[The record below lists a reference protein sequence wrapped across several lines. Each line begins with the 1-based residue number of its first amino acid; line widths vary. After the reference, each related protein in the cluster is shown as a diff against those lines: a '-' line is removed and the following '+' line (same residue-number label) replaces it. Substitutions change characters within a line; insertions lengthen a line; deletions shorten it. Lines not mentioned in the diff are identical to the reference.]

1 MNFAI
6 YSRQFNNEKSRAV
19 FIELVSFLREEG
31 QGIFL
36 HKNISSEIKDK
47 SGIEVFESLETE
59 KGNINFLLSLGG
71 DGTIL
76 DTLSIVK
83 DSGIPVLGINLGRL
97 GFLASTAVEKYK
109 DAVKELIKG
118 KYSISSR
125 TILQLESSEGIF
137 EYNFGLNDFVI
148 HKTETS
154 SMITVNT
161 YLNGEFLNAY
171 WADGLIIA
179 TPTGSSG
186 YSLSCGGPILF
197 PGSSSFAIT
206 PIAPHNLN
214 VRPIVISDE
223 NVLSFKVEGRSHRYL
238 TSIDSRSVSITPNVE
253 IAIKKADFNFNLIRL
268 ENQNFHSTLRS
279 KLMWGVDRRNH

>member
-6 YSRQFNNEKSRAV
+6 FSRQITSERTRELFH
-19 FIELVSFLREEG
+19 ELVAYLKEEN
-31 QGIFL
+31 QNIFVHENL
-36 HKNISSEIKDK
+36 MTELKDRD
-47 SGIEVFESLETE
+47 GIEPFTTLVNN
-59 KGNINFLLSLGG
+59 KQVNFVLSLGG

-76 DTLSIVK
+76 ETLSIVK
-83 DSGIPVLGINLGRL
+83 DTGIPVLGINMGRL
-97 GFLASTAVEKYK
+97 GFLASTIREQYQEAIRQ
-109 DAVKELIKG
+109 LLKG

-125 TILQLESSEGIF
+125 TLLQLESSEKIF

-154 SMITVNT
+154 SMVTVKT

-223 NVLSFKVEGRSHRYL
+223 NVLSFKVEGRSHRFL
-238 TSIDSRSVSITPNVE
+238 TSLDSRSVSITPNVE
-253 IAIKKADFNFNLIRL
+253 IAIKKADFCFNLIRL
-268 ENQNFHSTLRS
+268 EGQNFHTTLRN
-279 KLMWGVDRRNH
+279 KMMWGVDQRNT

>member
-1 MNFAI
+1 MIFAI
-6 YSRQFNNEKSRAV
+6 FSRQLNSERTKSL
-19 FIELVSFLREEG
+19 FQELLLFLKAEG
-31 QGIFL
+31 QTIL
-36 HKNISSEIKDK
+36 VHENIYSEVKDK
-47 SGIEVFESLETE
+47 DGVKVFTTLDG
-59 KGNINFLLSLGG
+59 KKKINFLLSLGG

-76 DTLSIVK
+76 ETLSIVK
-83 DSGIPVLGINLGRL
+83 DSGIPVLGINMGRL
-97 GFLASTAVEKYK
+97 GFLASTAQEDYQVAIGK
-109 DAVKELIKG
+109 LLKG

-125 TILQLESSEGIF
+125 TILQLESSEKIF
-137 EYNFGLNDFVI
+137 DYNMGLNDFVI

-154 SMITVNT
+154 SMITVKT
-161 YLNGEFLNAY
+161 YLNGEFLNSY

-223 NVLSFKVEGRSHRYL
+223 NVLSFKVEGRSHRFL

-253 IAIKKADFNFNLIRL
+253 IAIKKANFYFNLIRL
-268 ENQNFHSTLRS
+268 DGQNFHTTLRN
-279 KLMWGVDRRNH
+279 KLMWGVDRRNP